1 MSQRGSKTENN
12 RPYLKKEVYIIWNVL
27 VVTAYYNKMLYS
39 VCAAPMVTWALKE
52 RQTTG
57 LASTNEM

>member
-12 RPYLKKEVYIIWNVL
+12 RPYLKKKYIIWNVL
-27 VVTAYYNKMLYS
+27 VVTAYYNKILYS